1 MSIEKFFDGCL
12 VGRDVMREFV
22 PLEVNGVGVR
32 RKCHGVRRFDSNGFP
47 IALDAFEVPKWW
59 EMDNESGEGAASR
72 GPDLEVP
79 FALLN
84 VEDK

>member
-1 MSIEKFFDGCL
+1 
-12 VGRDVMREFV
+12 MRQFV

-32 RKCHGVRRFDSNGFP
+32 RKCHSVRRFDRHGFP
-47 IALDAFEVPKWW
+47 IALDGFEVPEWW

-72 GPDLEVP
+72 GSDLEVS
-79 FALLN
+79 FALLD